1 MSILL
6 IHCRRGLF
14 SLTLCQDCGHTWDC
28 FNCSAKLITYESE
41 KVKRLICHQ
50 CQSSYSY
57 PTKCPSCNSR
67 NILSKF
73 GGVEELVRVLQQE
86 FGYSPLRFDS
96 DQTKIQPV
104 QSDSV
109 GVSTRLFDPGID
121 YFRFDQ
127 IIFLAAE
134 NLFASSD
141 YLTNEEVYKS
151 LAEVFLAARN
161 DSEIIFDTRKT
172 DLEFFRS
179 LTKLAQKLDNLKII
193 STELANFVGN
203 ISKENQKEFFGE
215 NLTPKKNLTNL
226 KNETLKAQTEQ
237 QNEQNEQNNQ
247 KNQNLQTILDI
258 KKSDNSD
265 VEEKIP
271 KNNNLPNEN
280 SVILGFNNSVLDSK
294 KRFLSQ
300 EIPKNCTK
308 SEKSENNSINSIC
321 VDRSKEKVSN
331 STLRNNFLTPD
342 LVTKNLAQNQPKSSQ
357 KNIYKNFLENSELEN
372 SPTNPDSTK
381 NFENDKS
388 DSNKQKFL
396 EDEKI
401 STENQINLNNLATLN
416 QTRAEIIYDW
426 YNELMSK
433 ESDSRQNFRFPPFTN
448 LLLLTTQ
455 EQNSS
460 KSLEN
465 LAAVSNYLATL
476 QTELPEI
483 SFGKPY
489 EAKFLK
495 RKNKFSHH
503 LLVRYPRQYAKFSR
517 LKTITQW
524 LSDKYKLQIRL
535 NPRHLF

>member
-50 CQSSYSY
+50 CQSSYNY

-104 QSDSV
+104 QSGSV

-179 LTKLAQKLDNLKII
+179 LTNLAQKLDNLKII
-193 STELANFVGN
+193 SVELANFAGN
-203 ISKENQKEFFGE
+203 IT
-215 NLTPKKNLTNL
+215 LKKDLTNL
-226 KNETLKAQTEQ
+226 KNENPESQNEQQTEQ
-237 QNEQNEQNNQ
+237 NDQ
-247 KNQNLQTILDI
+247 KNQDLQTILEI
-258 KKSDNSD
+258 KKSGNSD
-265 VEEKIP
+265 IEEKIP
-271 KNNNLPNEN
+271 KNNNLLN
-280 SVILGFNNSVLDSK
+280 K
-294 KRFLSQ
+294 
-300 EIPKNCTK
+300 
-308 SEKSENNSINSIC
+308 KSENNSTNSIC
-321 VDRSKEKVSN
+321 VDHSKEKVSN

-342 LVTKNLAQNQPKSSQ
+342 LVTKNLAQNQPKNSQ
-357 KNIYKNFLENSELEN
+357 EKIYENFLENSELKKLTTN
-372 SPTNPDSTK
+372 SDSTK

-388 DSNKQKFL
+388 YSNKQKFL
-396 EDEKI
+396 ENEKI
-401 STENQINLNNLATLN
+401 KTENQINLNNLATLN
-416 QTRAEIIYDW
+416 QTRAEIIYYW

-455 EQNSS
+455 EQNPS
-460 KSLEN
+460 KSLES

-517 LKTITQW
+517 LKTIAQW